1 MIESVGFVIF
11 YQKCYVSIVFCNDV
25 NMRSVYHERT
35 ANKNKRMESY
45 LLLNTLYNIVRYV
58 QYPSNKKKKSKKI
71 AADISE
77 GKLLANKDKN
87 SFSIANYDISNT
99 TH

>member
-1 MIESVGFVIF
+1 ML
-11 YQKCYVSIVFCNDV
+11 YA
-25 NMRSVYHERT
+25 T
-35 ANKNKRMESY
+35 
-45 LLLNTLYNIVRYV
+45 YNILPIR
-58 QYPSNKKKKSKKI
+58 KKKSKKI